1 MKEKEDC
8 RRMSVETGSELEVII
23 AALYRRSL
31 SPFQKAK
38 IGQRNSIPL
47 RKHYC
52 NVSWFETKLI
62 FVGTF

>member
-31 SPFQKAK
+31 ISVSEGENRAK
-38 IGQRNSIPL
+38 KFHST
-47 RKHYC
+47 
-52 NVSWFETKLI
+52 TKTLL
-62 FVGTF
+62 